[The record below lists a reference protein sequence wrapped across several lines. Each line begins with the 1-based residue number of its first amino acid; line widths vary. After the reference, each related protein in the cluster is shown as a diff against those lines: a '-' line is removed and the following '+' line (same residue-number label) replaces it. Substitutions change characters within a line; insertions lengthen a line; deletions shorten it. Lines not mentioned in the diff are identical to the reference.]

1 MQENYSLIGDVRGRG
16 AMMAFELVK
25 DPKSK
30 MPAKEETKAIIKEA
44 YNNGLV
50 LLSAG
55 LYSNVI
61 RTLVPLVVSE
71 EQLQTGLDIIENAV
85 QKIVG

>member
-1 MQENYSLIGDVRGRG
+1 VFYKVSDKNKI
-16 AMMAFELVK
+16 
-25 DPKSK
+25 
-30 MPAKEETKAIIKEA
+30 PAKEETKAIIKEA

-61 RTLVPLVVSE
+61 RILVPLVVSE
-71 EQLQTGLDIIENAV
+71 KQLLAGLDIIENAV
-85 QKIVG
+85 QKTVD